1 MGLRAS
7 CMSAASTRARRTS
20 LHTRLSFFNDVLNR
34 VFTARARGK
43 SWWGA
48 LCRITAGAAFGRVRW
63 GAVTLSP
70 APEAG
75 AAAADD
81 KPRSRTSW
89 WSRRGRTNAEHA
101 LLAARRAH
109 TVLTPPSAPDG
120 AQHAGPAESRRL
132 EAGAGALTPAS
143 PAIALSPAAR
153 SAAQPR
159 CMAVSYRKCSVTNVS
174 SAIST
179 FVGFV
184 VRDFQKSRGESV
196 APLEEQALRGAR
208 RRRERH
214 TFSKVISM

>member
-20 LHTRLSFFNDVLNR
+20 LQTRLSFFKDVLNR

-43 SWWGA
+43 SWCGA
-48 LCRITAGAAFGRVRW
+48 LCRIVAGVAFGRVRW
-63 GAVTLSP
+63 GAGAPSP

-89 WSRRGRTNAEHA
+89 WSRRGRTNDVHA
-101 LLAARRAH
+101 LLAERRAH

-120 AQHAGPAESRRL
+120 AQHADPAESMRL
-132 EAGAGALTPAS
+132 EASAGAPPPAS

-159 CMAVSYRKCSVTNVS
+159 CMAVFLADLADVVLLQMCPGSPVFLFSIDFSIDGSEIEGVLLNFCPTNFTVS
-174 SAIST
+174 CRSLL
-179 FVGFV
+179 
-184 VRDFQKSRGESV
+184 K
-196 APLEEQALRGAR
+196 
-208 RRRERH
+208 
-214 TFSKVISM
+214 